1 MLIINKFLQLF
12 NKHFSLLILSL
23 ASFSFF
29 IINIFLKEQLNSED
43 YGVYSLLITYIS
55 LLSSFGMLGFEQT
68 LLRNSV
74 IKLKLEIDKA
84 LIVPIIFSALLVSLI
99 GSFLMFNNYNLGLD
113 ISLIF
118 LLSLMVILV
127 KLIYNLYR
135 LSSRF
140 VTSQIAL
147 NFWKIALFF
156 VVLFFFFFDYS
167 LSLRDV
173 FLSIIVFFFLSL
185 FLFFGLIN
193 KVLFISNLDFQQ
205 VLKQSALFMLTL
217 FTISLI
223 SFGDRFFIES
233 RFGLIVLGD
242 YFFYINMFLFPF
254 SLFQT
259 YIGFKEIVSFKK
271 DFQITVLNSKLLYI
285 LKNAIYFSLFLFT
298 TLYLVDYCNIYNFNI
313 SSNLNIIIPLI
324 FLGIIK
330 IAYSL
335 LSAAMGAI
343 CSDDMLFEVNVKSI
357 LSILVVMP
365 LIYYF
370 SFNIS
375 ITLIFIIALWLIRC
389 FIWYNQLQKNEN

>member
-271 DFQITVLNSKLLYI
+271 DFQITVLNSKLLFI

-298 TLYLVDYCNIYNFNI
+298 TLYLVDYWNLYNFNI

-389 FIWYNQLQKNEN
+389 FIWYNQLQKK

>member
-55 LLSSFGMLGFEQT
+55 LLSSFGILGFEQT

-271 DFQITVLNSKLLYI
+271 DFQITVLNSKLLFI

-298 TLYLVDYCNIYNFNI
+298 TLYLVDYWNLYNFNI

-389 FIWYNQLQKNEN
+389 FIWYNQLQKK

>member
-1 MLIINKFLQLF
+1 
-12 NKHFSLLILSL
+12 
-23 ASFSFF
+23 
-29 IINIFLKEQLNSED
+29 
-43 YGVYSLLITYIS
+43 
-55 LLSSFGMLGFEQT
+55 
-68 LLRNSV
+68 
-74 IKLKLEIDKA
+74 
-84 LIVPIIFSALLVSLI
+84 
-99 GSFLMFNNYNLGLD
+99 
-113 ISLIF
+113 
-118 LLSLMVILV
+118 V

-298 TLYLVDYCNIYNFNI
+298 TLYLVDYWNLYNFNI

>member
-55 LLSSFGMLGFEQT
+55 LLSSFGILGFEQT

-271 DFQITVLNSKLLYI
+271 DFQITVLNSKLLFI

-298 TLYLVDYCNIYNFNI
+298 TLYLVDYWNLYNFNI

-343 CSDDMLFEVNVKSI
+343 CSDDMLFEVNVKSV

>member
-55 LLSSFGMLGFEQT
+55 LLSSFGILGFEQT

-271 DFQITVLNSKLLYI
+271 DFQITVLNSKLLFI

-298 TLYLVDYCNIYNFNI
+298 TLYLVDYWNLYNFNI

-343 CSDDMLFEVNVKSI
+343 CSDDMLFEVNIKSI

>member
-55 LLSSFGMLGFEQT
+55 LLSSFGILGFEQT

-135 LSSRF
+135 LISRF

-185 FLFFGLIN
+185 FLFFDLIN

-271 DFQITVLNSKLLYI
+271 DFQITVLNSKLLFI

-298 TLYLVDYCNIYNFNI
+298 TLYLVDYWNLYNFNI